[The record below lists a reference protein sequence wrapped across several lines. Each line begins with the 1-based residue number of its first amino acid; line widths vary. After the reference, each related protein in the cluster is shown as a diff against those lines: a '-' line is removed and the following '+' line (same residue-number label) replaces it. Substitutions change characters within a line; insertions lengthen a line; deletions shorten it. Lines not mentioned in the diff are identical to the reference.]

1 MLFDTPNDTRNHQIY
16 IRNTPDP
23 GSPNTTFPQIASS
36 IGRGACALWS
46 LSAGAALGG
55 CRRQMCGCVRFG
67 AWALLLLQGAAARCV
82 AACALELGRSC
93 CCKVPLPDVWLR
105 ALWSLGALAGRVR
118 VGAWVL
124 VSLLWCCLLVSFAL
138 WGLCWRHFF
147 KVKATA
153 SLQLSGEEGQ

>member
-93 CCKVPLPDVWLR
+93 WPC
-105 ALWSLGALAGRVR
+105 AGWSLGAGVAALVLPTRVFCSLGSMLA
-118 VGAWVL
+118 
-124 VSLLWCCLLVSFAL
+124 SFLQSKGNSKLAAL
-138 WGLCWRHFF
+138 RRRRP
-147 KVKATA
+147 KI
-153 SLQLSGEEGQ
+153 Q